1 MAETLPLAPP
11 PPPVRGQLAVIGIF
25 ALGALFGAAL
35 CFVIVH
41 HVILPRGMVPMHDG
55 PVPIER
61 MRDDLGLD
69 ATQQEQVR
77 AIVERGHTTVRG
89 VLDATSKEIRAVLRP
104 DQQEKFDR
112 MRPRSP
118 FPHGGHPHEP
128 GAEPPH

>member
-1 MAETLPLAPP
+1 MAEALPLS
-11 PPPVRGQLAVIGIF
+11 PPPVRGQLAVVGIF

-41 HVILPRGMVPMHDG
+41 HVIAPRGMVPMHDG

-61 MRDDLGLD
+61 MSQDLGLD
-69 ATQQEQVR
+69 AAQAGQVR
-77 AIVERGHTTVRG
+77 EILERGHTTVRG

-118 FPHGGHPHEP
+118 FAPASAPRWR
-128 GAEPPH
+128 

>member
-1 MAETLPLAPP
+1 MVEPLP

-41 HVILPRGMVPMHDG
+41 HVLLPRGMGRMHGGPM
-55 PVPIER
+55 PIER
-61 MRDDLGLD
+61 MSGDLGLD
-69 ATQQEQVR
+69 AAQQEQVR
-77 AIVERGHTTVRG
+77 AILERGHATVRG

-118 FPHGGHPHEP
+118 FPHGGHPEGPPEEP
-128 GAEPPH
+128 GR